1 VPLKYLKNDEVR
13 MEKQASVKKN
23 FIMNAI
29 LKMSRFIFPL
39 VTYAY
44 VSRILLAE
52 GMGRVSFAS
61 SVISYFSMF
70 AQLGIPTYGIRVCAT
85 VRDDKEKLSRTAQE
99 LLIINIFTSLIS
111 YIALGIAIEAV
122 AKFRSDRSLYIV
134 LSSTIILT
142 SIGMEWLYQALEKYT
157 YITIRSII
165 FKILALVLMVLM
177 VHSKSD
183 YIIYGALSILAES
196 ASNIFNLLY
205 SRHFISLKPVGNYN
219 FRRHFKAIGIFF
231 AMAVASTIYTQMDK
245 TMLGFMAGDREV
257 GFYDAA
263 TRIKGVLVGIVT
275 SLGTVL
281 LPRASYYVAKNDM
294 ENFKRIALKAIRFV
308 FIISIPLALYFTIY
322 ADESIRIISG
332 NGFDGAVIP
341 MQIIMITIIFIGIT
355 NILGIQILVPL
366 DHEKKVLY
374 SEIAG
379 ALVNLIVN
387 ALLIPAMKSA
397 GAAIG
402 TVCAELAVLI
412 YQAFVLRKEAGKL
425 FHNQPYFKLAAGL
438 LIAVLLSWP
447 IKFLGLNAFMTLFLS
462 FIIFF
467 AAYFI
472 VLLLL
477 KEELTKEFYD
487 QIKKRLIKRDH

>member
-1 VPLKYLKNDEVR
+1 

-29 LKMSRFIFPL
+29 LKMSRFVFPL

-52 GMGRVSFAS
+52 GVGKVSFAS

-99 LLIINIFTSLIS
+99 LLIINLVTSLIS
-111 YIALGIAIEAV
+111 YIALGIALQAV
-122 AKFRSDRSLYIV
+122 PKFRNERTLYIV
-134 LSSTIILT
+134 LSATIILT
-142 SIGMEWLYQALEKYT
+142 AAGMEWLYQALEQYT
-157 YITIRSII
+157 YITVRSMI
-165 FKILALVLMVLM
+165 FKVIALVLMVLM

-196 ASNIFNLLY
+196 ASNIFNLFY
-205 SRHFISLKPVGNYN
+205 SRHFISLKPLGHYN

-263 TRIKGVLVGIVT
+263 TRIKGVLVSLVT

-281 LPRASYYVAKNDM
+281 LPRVSYYVAKNDM
-294 ENFKRIALKAIRFV
+294 VNFKRMALKATSFV
-308 FIISIPLALYFTIY
+308 LDISLPLALYFTIF
-322 ADESIRIISG
+322 ADESVRIISG
-332 NGFDGAVIP
+332 KGFGGAVFP
-341 MQIIMITIIFIGIT
+341 MQIIMVTIIFIGIT
-355 NILGIQILVPL
+355 NILGVQILVPL
-366 DHEKKVLY
+366 DREEKVLY

-379 ALVNLIVN
+379 ALVNLLVN
-387 ALLIPAMKSA
+387 ALLIPRFYSA

-402 TVCAELAVLI
+402 TVCAELSVLI
-412 YQAFVLRKEAGKL
+412 YQAAVLKKEAGEL
-425 FHNQPYFKLAAGL
+425 FRNQPYLKLAGGL
-438 LIAVLLSWP
+438 LAAALLSLP
-447 IKFLGLNAFMTLFLS
+447 VKILGLNAFCTVLIS
-462 FIIFF
+462 FTIFF
-467 AAYFI
+467 AAYFT
-472 VLLLL
+472 VLLLT
-477 KEELTKEFYD
+477 KEELTREFYD
-487 QIKKRLIKRDH
+487 QIRSRLMKRDYK